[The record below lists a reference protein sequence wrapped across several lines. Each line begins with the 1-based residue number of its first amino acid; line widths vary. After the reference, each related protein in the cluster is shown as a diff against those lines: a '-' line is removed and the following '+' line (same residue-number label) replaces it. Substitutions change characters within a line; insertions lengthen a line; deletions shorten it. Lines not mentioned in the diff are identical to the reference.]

1 METHLLHSFERVAKW
16 LMYIVIVIILASMFF
31 GAADLFIQFG
41 TELISPD
48 PYPFVLHVSELL
60 GIFSLSLIIVV
71 GYELIKS
78 IILVVKSDL
87 IPVDAITK
95 IAAIAVLN
103 KMITADYGAVDAYK
117 IAAMALI
124 LLSIG
129 AAYHFFRRK

>member
-1 METHLLHSFERVAKW
+1 
-16 LMYIVIVIILASMFF
+16 
-31 GAADLFIQFG
+31 LFIQFG

>member
-16 LMYIVIVIILASMFF
+16 PMYIVIVIILASMFF

>member
-16 LMYIVIVIILASMFF
+16 PMYIVIVIILASMFF

-124 LLSIG
+124 LLSIS